1 MPTSAGCGLKRSLA
15 AVIAWLGMVAAGTLA
30 DDNVP
35 KANSVK
41 DEPKEAATAE
51 KDDVA
56 ERRMSVMKSRA
67 ESFRFSASDAEFPK
81 QLQPMPLFRY
91 EDQTRGYVDGTVWRL
106 GEQGRPL
113 AIITAEL
120 HPNYLNA
127 GSVIVYDFLSLT
139 ERPFAAK
146 SPDVTGWTPRGSA
159 VTMQRIPDA
168 PEPAKAAA
176 ARLGQI
182 KQLARRFT
190 ATQEVREI
198 DTSFVH
204 LRMLPRE
211 IDRYSPDQTAE
222 SDGAI
227 FLFVNGRNP
236 AIVLLIETKGPE
248 WHYGVGRL
256 SAPSELTMR
265 LDDAI
270 VWKQPRAFESLA
282 WTNPYTASNSPAT
295 FP

>member
-1 MPTSAGCGLKRSLA
+1 MQTFASCGLKRSCS
-15 AVIAWLGMVAAGTLA
+15 AVIALLGMVAANLLA
-30 DDNVP
+30 DDNVR
-35 KANSVK
+35 KSNSVK
-41 DEPKEAATAE
+41 DEPKNVAAEE
-51 KDDVA
+51 KGDVA
-56 ERRMSVMKSRA
+56 ERRMAVMKSRA
-67 ESFRFSASDAEFPK
+67 EGFHFSSSDKDFPK

-120 HPNYLNA
+120 HPMYLGA
-127 GSVIVYDFLSLT
+127 ASVVVYDFLSLT
-139 ERPFAAK
+139 ERPFTAK
-146 SPDVTGWTPRGSA
+146 SADVTGWTPRGSA
-159 VTMQRIPDA
+159 VTMLKIPDA
-168 PEPAKAAA
+168 PEPSKATA

-182 KQLARRFT
+182 KQLARRFKG
-190 ATQEVREI
+190 TQEVTELN
-198 DTSFVH
+198 TSFVH

-211 IDRYSPDQTAE
+211 IDRYSPDKTAE

-236 AIVLLIETKGPE
+236 AIVLLIETNGQE
-248 WHYGVGRL
+248 WQYGIGRL

-265 LDDAI
+265 LDDTI
-270 VWKQPRAFESLA
+270 VWKQPRASGSLL
-282 WTNPYTASNSPAT
+282 WTNPYTASNAPAT

>member
-1 MPTSAGCGLKRSLA
+1 MQTFAGCGLKRSLS
-15 AVIAWLGMVAAGTLA
+15 AVIALLGMVAARTLA

-35 KANSVK
+35 KINAVK
-41 DEPKEAATAE
+41 DEPKDVVAE
-51 KDDVA
+51 EKGDVA
-56 ERRMSVMKSRA
+56 ERRMAVMKSRA
-67 ESFRFSASDAEFPK
+67 ESFRFTSSDKDFPK

-120 HPNYLNA
+120 HPMYLSA

-139 ERPFAAK
+139 ERPFTAK
-146 SPDVTGWTPRGSA
+146 SADVTGWTPGGSA
-159 VTMQRIPDA
+159 VTMERIPDA

-182 KQLARRFT
+182 KQLARRFK
-190 ATQEVREI
+190 ATQEVREL

-211 IDRYSPDQTAE
+211 IDRYSPDKTAE

-236 AIVLLIETKGPE
+236 AIVLLIETKGQE
-248 WHYGVGRL
+248 WIYGVGRL

-265 LDDAI
+265 LDDTV
-270 VWKQPRAFESLA
+270 VWKQPRAFESLS
-282 WTNPYTASNSPAT
+282 WTNPYTASNAPAT